1 MFDNCP
7 DVRFQR
13 SGQLHCVEDG
23 DSLGVGIGLEVGP
36 ISRGGRRRG
45 KLEHS
50 GVDDG
55 GTIEGK
61 GAMGKVTVW
70 RPMRERERAGQ

>member
-1 MFDNCP
+1 MK
-7 DVRFQR
+7 
-13 SGQLHCVEDG
+13 SGLYLAGEG
-23 DSLGVGIGLEVGP
+23 E
-36 ISRGGRRRG
+36 GGN
-45 KLEHS
+45 S
-50 GVDDG
+50 NTVGVDDG